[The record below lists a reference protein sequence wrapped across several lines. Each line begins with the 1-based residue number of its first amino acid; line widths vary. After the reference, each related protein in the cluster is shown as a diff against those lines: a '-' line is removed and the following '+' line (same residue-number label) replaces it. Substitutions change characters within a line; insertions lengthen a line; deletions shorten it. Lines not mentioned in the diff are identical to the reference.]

1 MSDLE
6 DFGGPINRP
15 ASNARQGTA
24 GDLGNTSPSFGKGAQ
39 DFLGLDGGPGAA
51 STGEDPFA
59 QPAVQQPAPPSESWL
74 LESADE
80 APVTIPRSIA
90 AAQPVEPPGLLNTS
104 WSEPERKNSKGRWV
118 GALLGAASLGALALI
133 GYPRLVKRAEP
144 VQEQGTR
151 VAQPS
156 AKQESPTRTV
166 DTAALAAVADDLD
179 TPGAIEPADEYSA
192 PLSSS
197 TEPER
202 VLVGREP
209 EETHTTTALE
219 ENGLV
224 EVVDPTAALE
234 SEDAEALAEARKERS
249 ARRRAQ
255 KAQAAAAKLE
265 HELAL
270 AAMNADC
277 EPETRSETTGATG
290 IEVASPLGESSP
302 NENEAQNES
311 LLSAATSETP
321 VAQRAVDKVAT
332 KDEPKVPE
340 KAWPGVSWLDE
351 IEQLAK
357 GQVDD
362 SSGESESETSAPE
375 APPASDIDT
384 TWLEFE
390 GAGVP
395 TPTNDAEAEARADA
409 KRERR
414 AAARAARWRARE
426 QALEAARIEHEAAL
440 AAMNADCAQ
449 DPNAPR
455 PLTKASNE
463 VFWTPALGELPLPG
477 SWAEDAPK
485 APVFEGSNVTADVST
500 GEPSPGETE
509 VTPALPSEPVTTDSS
524 STEPQGNE
532 SAPVEL
538 ASTEATPL
546 ESTRIETTPVETQPI
561 DPTPVATAPIETL
574 PVITTPIETAP
585 TETAPV
591 ATTPVETQPIETA
604 PVVTA
609 PIETAP
615 VSTPPIA
622 KAPIETTPVE
632 TQPIETAPVV
642 TAPIETAPVATAP
655 VETKPVEAAPI
666 ESAPVSTGSNE
677 AKPVEAAPVE
687 PTPVEPSVA
696 PALQP
701 VATAPIVPTTPV
713 IGPPAPNGIPPT
725 TPTGVE
731 GTKPNDEALNSG
743 NARVTKLTEQ
753 DVVQPTRAQSIVRA
767 APNDER
773 KGVWDGETIP
783 LGEISRKTRLLTPK
797 VGKVRATLT
806 SGELF
811 EGTLYAVG
819 EDCVWLDTTY
829 GRMGLAGSRVKSVV
843 RTEIPK
849 DPSKPDA
856 PKAPEPE
863 RVHIKT
869 PGGTLSGQLLED
881 DGKQAIVLTDS
892 GARLTVESSTI
903 ERISEA
909 QPAVRVQQRKQ
920 P

>member
-24 GDLGNTSPSFGKGAQ
+24 GDLGNTSQPFGQGAT
-39 DFLGLDGGPGAA
+39 DFLGLDGGPASAA
-51 STGEDPFA
+51 TGPDPFA
-59 QPAVQQPAPPSESWL
+59 RPAVQPAVPPSDSWL

-90 AAQPVEPPGLLNTS
+90 AAQAVEPPALLNTS
-104 WSEPERKNSKGRWV
+104 WSEPERKSTKGRWV
-118 GALLGAASLGALALI
+118 GALLGAASLGALALV
-133 GYPRLVKRAEP
+133 GYPRLVQRAEP
-144 VQEQGTR
+144 VQERGTQ

-156 AKQESPTRTV
+156 AKREQPARPI

-192 PLSSS
+192 PLSTS

-209 EETHTTTALE
+209 EETQTTTALE
-219 ENGLV
+219 DNGLV

-234 SEDAEALAEARKERS
+234 SEHADALAEAREERIS
-249 ARRRAQ
+249 RRRAQ

-277 EPETRSETTGATG
+277 EPETHSNTSAAIATG
-290 IEVASPLGESSP
+290 SVSALDESSQVAD
-302 NENEAQNES
+302 EATDES
-311 LLSAATSETP
+311 RLAVATTETP
-321 VAQRAVDKVAT
+321 AADKVAT

-357 GQVDD
+357 GQTDD
-362 SSGESESETSAPE
+362 AGGTNETSAPE
-375 APPASDIDT
+375 TPPASDVDT
-384 TWLEFE
+384 TWLEYE
-390 GAGVP
+390 SAGVP
-395 TPTNDAEAEARADA
+395 APTNDAEAEARADA

-455 PLTKASNE
+455 TLNKASNE

-477 SWAEDAPK
+477 SWAENAPK
-485 APVFEGSNVTADVST
+485 APVFEGSDVVASVSESEASPSVPDVVSAVATETLST
-500 GEPSPGETE
+500 E
-509 VTPALPSEPVTTDSS
+509 SS
-524 STEPQGNE
+524 STEPLPIE
-532 SAPVEL
+532 S
-538 ASTEATPL
+538 SRTETQP
-546 ESTRIETTPVETQPI
+546 IETTPV
-561 DPTPVATAPIETL
+561 VSTAIE
-574 PVITTPIETAP
+574 TTPIETAP
-585 TETAPV
+585 VAIAPIETTPIEPAPIES
-591 ATTPVETQPIETA
+591 APVETQPIETR
-604 PVVTA
+604 PSEPT
-609 PIETAP
+609 
-615 VSTPPIA
+615 
-622 KAPIETTPVE
+622 
-632 TQPIETAPVV
+632 
-642 TAPIETAPVATAP
+642 PVATAP
-655 VETKPVEAAPI
+655 VESKPNEAAPV
-666 ESAPVSTGSNE
+666 ESAPVLTGTNE
-677 AKPVEAAPVE
+677 AKPVATTPLEPAPL
-687 PTPVEPSVA
+687 EPSLA

-701 VATAPIVPTTPV
+701 VATTPNVPATPV
-713 IGPPAPNGIPPT
+713 IGPPAPNGIPPA

-731 GTKPNDEALNSG
+731 GAQPNDEMLNSG

-797 VGKVRATLT
+797 VGKVRATLN

-843 RTEIPK
+843 RTELPK

-869 PGGTLSGQLLED
+869 PGGTLSGQLVED

-892 GARLTVESSTI
+892 GARLTVDSSTI
-903 ERISEA
+903 ERVSEA
-909 QPAVRVQQRKQ
+909 QPTVRVQQRKQ